1 MNGILN
7 GDWSFVLAAYV
18 ITILALTIYTLQLVA
33 RHQKGSRD
41 ER

>member
-7 GDWSFVLAAYV
+7 GGWSFVLAAYI